1 MHQRRLCA
9 KGAEDA
15 MLGICA
21 GRERADGVECWV
33 AVTTEA
39 YAQEIISEMPLF
51 RNGDYVPQT
60 KEVLA
65 DIGNR
70 IWDALKTVLQP
81 FFGNL
86 LPARPLQER
95 DALIPLL
102 ACPATDA

>member
-1 MHQRRLCA
+1 
-9 KGAEDA
+9 

-51 RNGDYVPQT
+51 CNGEYVPQT
-60 KEVLA
+60 KEVLV

-70 IWDALKTVLQP
+70 IWDALKAVLQP
-81 FFGNL
+81 FIGTSS
-86 LPARPLQER
+86 LPNPCKRTEYTL
-95 DALIPLL
+95 PLL
-102 ACPATDA
+102 ACPETDA